1 MNKELDVIK
10 KCPLCDKELRF
21 PNTIFKSLKYCPYC
35 ANRLNQSIDEL
46 RDDIKMFLSPYF
58 DLYGSDVVTDVL
70 DDVIISQ
77 KPSKPLINVIHNDF
91 EDSRDGELYET
102 VTIDGREWFAENLR
116 FHCRN
121 SVVLDDNNVYLDCF
135 GLLYTYHDAK
145 KYIPE
150 GWRLPTIEDWDSLI
164 NFADEITCNSTRSLM
179 HKDGWKGT
187 DGVYPIDNFGFG
199 IYAAGYVD
207 ILGESVYVA
216 ESGDSEVTC
225 FWADSSTDCD
235 SEGHHAINSLSLS
248 KHGWEKNYRAPDYK
262 FSVRLVRDHQP

>member
-1 MNKELDVIK
+1 M
-10 KCPLCDKELRF
+10 
-21 PNTIFKSLKYCPYC
+21 
-35 ANRLNQSIDEL
+35 
-46 RDDIKMFLSPYF
+46 
-58 DLYGSDVVTDVL
+58 
-70 DDVIISQ
+70 
-77 KPSKPLINVIHNDF
+77 
-91 EDSRDGELYET
+91 
-102 VTIDGREWFAENLR
+102 R

-262 FSVRLVRDHQP
+262 FSVRLVRDQQP

>member
-1 MNKELDVIK
+1 MNSENEAI
-10 KCPLCDKELRF
+10 
-21 PNTIFKSLKYCPYC
+21 KYCPFC
-35 ANRLNQSIDEL
+35 KNQVKKSL
-46 RDDIKMFLSPYF
+46 DDIRSDINKFLSPYF
-58 DLYGSDVVTDVL
+58 DLYGADLITDIL
-70 DDVIISQ
+70 DDEIIQ
-77 KPSKPLINVIHNDF
+77 RKPAMPAVHIERGLF
-91 EDSRDGELYET
+91 EDPRDGELYET
-102 VTIDGREWFAENLR
+102 VIIDGREWFAENLR

-150 GWRLPTIEDWDSLI
+150 GWRLPTTEDWDSLI

-216 ESGDSEVTC
+216 ESEDSEVTC

-235 SEGHHAINSLSLS
+235 SEGHHAVNSLSLS

-262 FSVRLVRDHQP
+262 FSVRLVRDQQP